1 MNIYEKL
8 NKVQT
13 RLVAPK
19 GQYNSFGKYSYRSCE
34 DILESVKPLLA
45 ELGLALLLNDS
56 VEQVGGWFYI
66 KCTATLINIEK
77 PEEQASASAFARE
90 PESRKGMD
98 AAQVTGSTSSYAR
111 KYALAALLAIDDNK
125 DSDYTNRGETSQS
138 EPQRAKQAPANSSAG
153 LQEQIKGLQIYLG
166 TALGKDEGFAA
177 YKAVLNQLGLKSSSE
192 LTEEMMPKAMAT
204 AKNLARQP
212 NAF

>member
-56 VEQVGGWFYI
+56 VEQAGEWFYI

-111 KYALAALLAIDDNK
+111 KYALAALLAIDDSK

-138 EPQRAKQAPANSSAG
+138 EPQRTKQAPANSSAG
-153 LQEQIKGLQIYLG
+153 LQEQVKSLQVYLG
-166 TALGKDEGFAA
+166 RALGKDEGFAA
-177 YKAVLNQLGLKSSSE
+177 YKTVLNQLGLKSSSE
-192 LTEEMMPKAMAT
+192 LTEEMMPKAMAM
-204 AKNLARQP
+204 AKNLAK
-212 NAF
+212 A

>member
-56 VEQVGGWFYI
+56 VEQAGEWFYI

-111 KYALAALLAIDDNK
+111 KYALAALLAIDDSK

-138 EPQRAKQAPANSSAG
+138 EPQRTKQAPANSSAG
-153 LQEQIKGLQIYLG
+153 LQEQVKSLQVYLG
-166 TALGKDEGFAA
+166 RALGKDEGFAA
-177 YKAVLNQLGLKSSSE
+177 YKTVLSQLGLKSSSE
-192 LTEEMMPKAMAT
+192 LTEEMMPKAMAM
-204 AKNLARQP
+204 AKNLAK
-212 NAF
+212 A

>member
-1 MNIYEKL
+1 MRCRSTRSFRTSSAESTAPTVKDFYEGG
-8 NKVQT
+8 NV
-13 RLVAPK
+13 
-19 GQYNSFGKYSYRSCE
+19 
-34 DILESVKPLLA
+34 
-45 ELGLALLLNDS
+45 
-56 VEQVGGWFYI
+56 VEQAGEWFYI

-125 DSDYTNRGETSQS
+125 DSDYTNRGEASQN

-153 LQEQIKGLQIYLG
+153 LQDQIKGLQIYLG

-177 YKAVLNQLGLKSSSE
+177 YKTVLNQLGLKSSSE
-192 LTEEMMPKAMAT
+192 LTEEMMPKAMAM